1 MVAVPYRAELR
12 AEAVRGTL
20 GLLTAYAVA
29 LAMFAA
35 AGRLGDLNVGPSD
48 ALLIV
53 AAVLVMTAIYSLPPS
68 KMTKRLARLPPLDPD
83 ASRAAPTPPRRWPL
97 WAIGGGLLLGGIA
110 LVLDL
115 ELDLLAI
122 FFAIGLGSNAGGPA
136 YEAWR
141 VARHERE
148 HGGTVYRV
156 EDPPGT
162 DAGLAWLPR
171 GGQ

>member
-1 MVAVPYRAELR
+1 MVAVPLRAELR

-20 GLLTAYAVA
+20 RLLVAYGVVV
-29 LAMFAA
+29 AMFAA

-53 AAVLVMTAIYSLPPS
+53 AAVVGMTAVYSIPPS
-68 KMTKRLARLPPLDPD
+68 KVRKRLARLPALDPD
-83 ASRAAPTPPRRWPL
+83 AARAAPEPARRWPL

-110 LVLDL
+110 LVLDV

-122 FFAIGLGSNAGGPA
+122 FLAIGVGTNIGGPA
-136 YEAWR
+136 YDAWR

-148 HGGTVYRV
+148 HGGTVFRV